1 MRTRKLI
8 KGLVLFKLLRRL
20 PGFPLIPAIP
30 AALLFGAFAA
40 SLRAL
45 FRVRRLER
53 RVAGTPAEAPAP
65 A

>member
-20 PGFPLIPAIP
+20 PGFPLIPAVP

-40 SLRAL
+40 ALRAL
-45 FRVRRLER
+45 IRVRRLER
-53 RVAGTPAEAPAP
+53 RVAGPAEAPAP